1 MLGALWFLQR
11 RVSRG
16 SAARQA
22 RQPITVVAK
31 QALGGKAQL
40 IVVDVEGSRYVLG
53 VTEGGLSVVDRL
65 PLPSQPQ
72 ALRAAEDAEDAEDDV
87 PAPLP
92 LRRAHLRAAQAPT
105 FSGRPAG
112 RSALP
117 ASGAAQALRRALGA

>member
-72 ALRAAEDAEDAEDDV
+72 ALRAAEDAEDDV

>member
-22 RQPITVVAK
+22 REPITVVAK

-72 ALRAAEDAEDAEDDV
+72 ALRAAEDAENDV